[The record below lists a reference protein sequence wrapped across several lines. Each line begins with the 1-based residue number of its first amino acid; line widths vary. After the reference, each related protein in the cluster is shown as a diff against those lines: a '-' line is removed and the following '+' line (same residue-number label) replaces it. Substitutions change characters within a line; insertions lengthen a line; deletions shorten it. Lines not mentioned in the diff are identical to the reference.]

1 MKVFNS
7 LEEISGIEATAV
19 ALGNFDGIHRGHQA
33 LIEEAVRSAGERGL
47 RSAVFTFSNHPRNVL
62 AGRCV
67 VKNLIYADEKIRL
80 LEQAGIDYM
89 FSVDF
94 NDYIMCRTPEE
105 FVDDILIRRFNM
117 KTAVCGFNFTYGFKA
132 AGTPERLKEYTAGR
146 GIDVRVIDP
155 VTVDGEVVSSTR
167 IRELIAEGD
176 MERVSRLMGRDYM
189 IRGEIVR
196 GNQIGKTVLGF
207 PTCNIVLDEHM
218 VSPKRGAYVT
228 RSLIEGTEYPSMTNV
243 GRKPTIGEYQT
254 NVETH
259 IFDFDQDVYGKQLE
273 VSFLRMI
280 RPEAKFSGLD
290 ALKDQLGKDCAFAR
304 SQHSI

>member
-196 GNQIGKTVLGF
+196 GNQ
-207 PTCNIVLDEHM
+207 
-218 VSPKRGAYVT
+218 SPKRGAYVT